1 MSKNSIIKSVVS
13 SFTCNDNKLKKHQIL
28 AVRNL
33 VSVAKERIWV
43 ADRLDATEYDSIN
56 FNEQLS
62 PDEVNLIK
70 QSIRVLENLL
80 ETTEEE

>member
-1 MSKNSIIKSVVS
+1 MSENSIIKSFVA

-43 ADRLDATEYDSIN
+43 SDRLDATEYDSIN
-56 FNEQLS
+56 FNEQLA